1 MIAYL
6 TGNARVFGL
15 SADHFVPG
23 TGELVVLCGAVLGAG
38 LGFLWFNAP
47 PASIFMGDTGS
58 LALGG
63 MLGTIAVA
71 TKHEIALAVVGGLFV
86 LEAVSVIVQVV
97 SFKLT
102 GKRVFRMAP
111 LHHHFEKKGWTEP
124 QIVIR
129 FWIISIVLALV
140 GLSTLKLR

>member
-1 MIAYL
+1 M
-6 TGNARVFGL
+6 V
-15 SADHFVPG
+15 
-23 TGELVVLCGAVLGAG
+23 
-38 LGFLWFNAP
+38 
-47 PASIFMGDTGS
+47 FMGDTGS
-58 LALGG
+58 LSTGGALG
-63 MLGTIAVA
+63 AVA
-71 TKHEIALAVVGGLFV
+71 VAVKHELVLAIVGGLFV

-111 LHHHFEKKGWTEP
+111 LHHHFEQKGWTEP

-129 FWIISIVLALV
+129 FWIISILLALL